1 MQSLRSSDSSHV
13 PLTWDGAPVATWANV
28 VTAVR
33 TIASVVIGIVG
44 VHERSMTLLVIAY
57 AVYWV
62 GDSLDGNVAR
72 WLDRETRLGAVFD
85 ILSDRACSAV
95 LIGGLFVVRPEWS
108 PALGV
113 YFLQFMVVDC
123 MLTLAFLH
131 WPIVSPNY
139 FYKVDRRIW
148 QLNWSVP
155 AKTAN
160 TTLLVVVLLI
170 APVAVATALAI
181 VQLAVKLWSSHR
193 MLRIAARDD
202 ACSTT

>member
-1 MQSLRSSDSSHV
+1 MHLLRSSDSAYV
-13 PLTWDGAPVATWANV
+13 PLTWGGAPVATWANL

-33 TIASVVIGIVG
+33 TVASIVIGIVG
-44 VHERSMTLLVIAY
+44 VLEASMTLLVIAY

-72 WLDRETRLGAVFD
+72 WMHHETRLGAVFD
-85 ILSDRACSAV
+85 VLSDRACSAV
-95 LIGGLFVVRPEWS
+95 LIGGLFVVRPEWA

-113 YFLQFMVVDC
+113 YFLQFMVIDC
-123 MLTLAFLH
+123 MLTLAFLR

-139 FYKVDRRIW
+139 FYTVDRRIW

-160 TTLLVVVLLI
+160 TTLLLVVLLI
-170 APVAVATALAI
+170 APVVVATVLAVA
-181 VQLAVKLWSSHR
+181 QLAVKVWSSHR